1 MSNNL
6 QKLLKIL
13 QERFPANVFRSLKRV
28 LIIREQEGEKK
39 YGNTLDRIDL
49 NPADFADMG
58 FEEINDALQYF
69 NRAGMNETVDMLIK
83 TLVVALDEKK
93 KKCC

>member
-1 MSNNL
+1 
-6 QKLLKIL
+6 
-13 QERFPANVFRSLKRV
+13 
-28 LIIREQEGEKK
+28 
-39 YGNTLDRIDL
+39 
-49 NPADFADMG
+49 MG
-58 FEEINDALQYF
+58 LEEIYDALQYF

>member
-13 QERFPANVFRSLKRV
+13 QIHFPANVFRALKAK
-28 LIIREQEGEKK
+28 LIIRERDGEQK

-49 NPADFADMG
+49 NLADFADMG
-58 FEEINDALQYF
+58 IEEIYDALQYF
-69 NRAGMNETVDMLIK
+69 NRAGMNETVDILIK
-83 TLVVALDEKK
+83 TLVVAMDEKK

>member
-28 LIIREQEGEKK
+28 LIIRAQEGEKK
-39 YGNTLDRIDL
+39 YKKTLDRIDL

-58 FEEINDALQYF
+58 LEEIYDALQYF

-93 KKCC
+93 KKCH

>member
-28 LIIREQEGEKK
+28 LIIREQRGEQK

-58 FEEINDALQYF
+58 LEEIYDALQYF